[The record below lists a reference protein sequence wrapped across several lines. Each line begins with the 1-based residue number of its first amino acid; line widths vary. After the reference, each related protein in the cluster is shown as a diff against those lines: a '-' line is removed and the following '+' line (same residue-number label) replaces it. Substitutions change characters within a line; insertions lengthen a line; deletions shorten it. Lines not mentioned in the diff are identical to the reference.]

1 MLIKYW
7 TLFCCD
13 TFSKYVSDT
22 AGCDCGF
29 MSRERMRILL
39 GLETVGARMFTER
52 RQQITPDITFTCDGH
67 ITKWIVGAN
76 WADTRSLYP
85 ELQVWRNVGNDVY
98 HKINGTVIS
107 IAAESPTRIYEYDN
121 FSPIPVL
128 AGDILGVFIPETSRN
143 KLLLWS
149 ERENGPSVFFVSTDS
164 ATVSSIDLLQR
175 MPPLPSTSYFPLVT
189 VEISKSFILPWGG
202 IIHLYSLFLKV

>member
-1 MLIKYW
+1 
-7 TLFCCD
+7 
-13 TFSKYVSDT
+13 
-22 AGCDCGF
+22 
-29 MSRERMRILL
+29 MSRERIRILL
-39 GLETVGARMFTER
+39 GLETVGNRIFTDR

-98 HKINGTVIS
+98 HKINGTVIN

-128 AGDILGVFIPETSRN
+128 AGDILGAFIFQTPSS

-149 ERENGPSVFFVSTDS
+149 ERDSDSSVFFVNTDS
-164 ATVSSIDLLQR
+164 NSVSSIDLQS
-175 MPPLPSTSYFPLVT
+175 MPPLRSTSYFPLVT
-189 VEISKSFILPWGG
+189 VEISKSFILPCGR
-202 IIHLYSLFLKV
+202 ITH